1 MRPIFAASSQE
12 FNELFTPKDSLSDPR
27 HSLTFGLTPPARP
40 SPCAVKSN
48 EPTGREANRLAALH
62 RYQILDTPPEEA
74 FDDLTRLA
82 AQLCGTPAAM
92 IGFLD
97 ADRHWIKSRLGFEAQ
112 VIPRDAAFSR
122 FAIGQS
128 DVFMVPDAT
137 ADPRFAAHPLVAGNA
152 RMRFYAG
159 IALRTPGTGWTLGVL
174 SVMDRQ
180 TRELNPA
187 QYEAL
192 RILGHQVMTHL
203 ELRLNLRELEASV
216 ARHLRTEEA
225 LRLTEARYRDIF
237 EHVMEGLYQTTPEGH
252 YLSANPMLA
261 RIYGYDSPQ
270 QLLTVVRD
278 IQHQVYVQPGR
289 RDEFVRQIQQHGIVT
304 RFESEVCRRDGSTI
318 WISESARVVRGEDGN
333 ILYYEGTVDDITD
346 RKRTEIALR
355 ESEILYHSLVGS
367 LPQNL
372 FRKDRQGRFTFAN
385 QRFCQ
390 SLNLT
395 LEQLIGRSDADLFP
409 PELARKYQ
417 ADDQEV
423 MSTGQTLETVEEH
436 PSPDGGKRYVQVVKT
451 PLLDPDNQVLG
462 VQGMFWDVT
471 ERRRIE
477 QDLAYER
484 DLLRTLIDSI
494 PDAIYFKDRQSQFIR
509 IGSKLAQAF
518 GLDNPDQAIGK
529 TDSDFFA
536 TEHALAALED
546 EQSILRTGEPIVGKT
561 EKETWP
567 GRPDTWVLTTKMP
580 LRNRAGDIIGTF
592 GISKDITA
600 LKQAESALAQAR
612 DAALESAQIKAEFL
626 ANMSHEIRT
635 PMNCIMGMT
644 GLLLDTPL
652 SNEQRDFA
660 ETIRASAD
668 ALLTLINDIL
678 DFSKA
683 EAGKLVTEQTDFD
696 LVECVETT
704 VELLA
709 EPAETKGL
717 ELVSW
722 VREEVPRHVRGDPG
736 RIRQVLTN
744 LIGNAIKFTETGEVV
759 VRLHAV
765 DLTDTTASIRFEV
778 TDTGIGVVPEAR
790 SRLFQAFSQAD
801 GSLTRKYGGTGLGLA
816 ISKQLVELM
825 GGHVGLTSTPGR
837 GSTFWFILNLG
848 QQPRPATPQPSPNPL
863 NEVRILIV
871 DDHPT
876 TCEVLVEMTDSWGMR
891 PSAAHHAD
899 QALRLLGDAAHS
911 GDPYAIALID
921 LHLHEVEGLN
931 LAQQV
936 RTHPNLT
943 ATRLVMLT
951 TMELHLD
958 GDAWQSV
965 GADAHQV
972 KPVRQTRLQECL
984 LRCLGH
990 PTAPRELAPDRSTA
1004 PLPLRLR
1011 VLLAEDNPVNQKIAL
1026 RQLRKL
1032 GCTADA
1038 VANGNEVVDA
1048 VQRIPYDV
1056 VIMDCQ
1062 MPELDGYEAT
1072 RRIRQLESAL
1082 AASGRPPLHIIAMT
1096 ANALDGDREACLA
1109 AGMDDYVSKPVHPA
1123 NLEAALRQVPHRH
1136 SPPPP
1141 SSRATPSN
1149 PAEEPVLDP
1158 SIFAGLRALQEP
1170 GEPDAV
1176 AELADLFLADAPA
1189 RLHAIR
1195 AAVAQADAQRLRE
1208 ASHGIKG
1215 SASNLG
1221 ARRLAGVCLKI
1232 ETAAR
1237 QGDLTAAAHL
1247 LDRLDDEFGRVRFV
1261 LEQQTKNPN
1270 SEPRVQRE

>member
-1 MRPIFAASSQE
+1 MRPIFAASSAE
-12 FNELFTPKDSLSDPR
+12 FNELFTPKQALSDLPA
-27 HSLTFGLTPPARP
+27 SLNFCLTPRVRP
-40 SPCAVKSN
+40 SPCAVKPN
-48 EPTGREANRLAALH
+48 EPTGREAERLAALH
-62 RYQILDTPPEEA
+62 RYQILDTPAEEA

-97 ADRHWIKSRLGFEAQ
+97 ADRHWIKSRLGFDAQ

-128 DVFMVPDAT
+128 DVFVVPDAR
-137 ADPRFAAHPLVAGNA
+137 ADPRFASHPLVAGNE
-152 RMRFYAG
+152 RIRFYAG
-159 IALRTPGTGWTLGVL
+159 IGLRTPGPGWTLGVL

-180 TRELNPA
+180 PRKLNPA

-225 LRLTEARYRDIF
+225 LRVTEARYRDIF
-237 EHVMEGLYQTTPEGH
+237 EHVMEGMYQTTPEGH

-261 RIYGYDSPQ
+261 RIYGYDSPE
-270 QLLTVVRD
+270 QLLTAVRN
-278 IQHQVYVQPGR
+278 IQHQVYVRPGR
-289 RDEFVRQIQQHGIVT
+289 RDEFVRQVQEHGVVT
-304 RFESEVCRRDGSTI
+304 RFESEVYRRDGSTI
-318 WISESARVVRGEDGN
+318 WISESARVVRDAAGS
-333 ILYYEGTVDDITD
+333 ILYYEGIVDDITD

-355 ESEILYHSLVGS
+355 ESEILYHSLVES

-372 FRKDRQGRFTFAN
+372 FRKDVTGRFTFAN
-385 QRFCQ
+385 QRFCE

-395 LEQLIGRSDADLFP
+395 LEQLIGRTDADLFP

-417 ADDQEV
+417 ADDREV
-423 MSTGQTLETVEEH
+423 MRTGQTFEAVEEH
-436 PSPDGGKRYVQVVKT
+436 PAPDGGKRYVQVVKT
-451 PLLDPDNQVLG
+451 ALLGPENRVLG

-494 PDAIYFKDRQSQFIR
+494 PDAIYFKDRQSRFIR
-509 IGSKLAQAF
+509 IGSNLARAF

-529 TDSDFFA
+529 TDFDFFA
-536 TEHALAALED
+536 PEHAQAAFED

-580 LRNRAGDIIGTF
+580 LRNRAGEIIGTF
-592 GISKDITA
+592 GISKDITT
-600 LKQAESALAQAR
+600 LKEAESALAQAR

-635 PMNCIMGMT
+635 PMNCITGMT

-652 SNEQRDFA
+652 SAEQRDFA

-696 LVECVETT
+696 LIECVETT

-709 EPAETKGL
+709 ETAETKGL

-722 VREEVPRHVRGDPG
+722 VRKDVPRHVRGDPG
-736 RIRQVLTN
+736 RIRQILTN

-765 DLTDTTASIRFEV
+765 DLTDTEALIRFEV
-778 TDTGIGVVPEAR
+778 TDTGIGVAPQAR

-816 ISKQLVELM
+816 ICKQLVELM
-825 GGHVGLTSTPGR
+825 GGHVGLTSTPGK
-837 GSTFWFILNLG
+837 GSTFWFLLTLG
-848 QQPRPATPQPSPNPL
+848 QQPRTAPPQPAPNL
-863 NEVRILIV
+863 LDTVRILIV

-876 TCEVLVEMTDSWGMR
+876 TCEVLMEMTDSWGMR
-891 PSAAHHAD
+891 PTVANGAD
-899 QALRLLGDAAHS
+899 QALRLLSAAARS

-921 LHLHEVEGLN
+921 LHLQEVEGLN

-936 RTHPNLT
+936 HADPNLT

-958 GDAWQSV
+958 GGAWHEV
-965 GADAHQV
+965 GAAAHQV

-984 LRCLGH
+984 HRVLGH
-990 PTAPRELAPDRSTA
+990 PGTTREATPDRTA
-1004 PLPLRLR
+1004 VTLPLRLR

-1038 VANGNEVVDA
+1038 VANGNEVVEA

-1056 VIMDCQ
+1056 VLMDCQ

-1072 RRIRQLESAL
+1072 RRIRQLESNL
-1082 AASGRPPLHIIAMT
+1082 ADSGRPPLRIIAMT

-1109 AGMDDYVSKPVHPA
+1109 AGMDDYISKPVHPA
-1123 NLEAALRQVPHRH
+1123 SLDAALRRVPHR
-1136 SPPPP
+1136 
-1141 SSRATPSN
+1141 TPSPASSSTPSY

-1170 GEPDAV
+1170 DEPDAV
-1176 AELADLFLADAPA
+1176 AELAGLFLEDAPA
-1189 RLHAIR
+1189 RLRAIR
-1195 AAVAQADAQRLRE
+1195 TAIAQSDPRRLRE
-1208 ASHGIKG
+1208 AAHGIKG

-1221 ARRLAGVCLKI
+1221 ARRLAGVCLRI

-1237 QGDLTAAAHL
+1237 QGDLAAAAEL

-1261 LEQQTKNPN
+1261 LEQQTKNQN
-1270 SEPRVQRE
+1270 SELRT